1 MPANTV
7 SIIYEFGAAAIFGAG
22 TKTYFDC
29 KGKDEKL
36 TRIMIAFLSNSLFA
50 GFIASHAAN
59 LFVTSLPEW
68 SSFGIAVAY
77 LSGALCLN
85 IMFGLLSIKWGEVI
99 QKRLNK

>member
-7 SIIYEFGAAAIFGAG
+7 NIIYEFGAAALFGAW
-22 TKTYFDC
+22 TKTYLDY
-29 KGKDEKL
+29 KGKNERLKGV
-36 TRIMIAFLSNSLFA
+36 IIAFLSNSLFA
-50 GFIASHAAN
+50 GFIATHAAD
-59 LFVTSLPEW
+59 LFVSHLPKW

-99 QKRLNK
+99 QKRLTK

>member
-7 SIIYEFGAAAIFGAG
+7 SIIYEFGAAALFGAW
-22 TKTYFDC
+22 TKTYFDY
-29 KGKDEKL
+29 KGKNERLKGVA
-36 TRIMIAFLSNSLFA
+36 IAFVSNSLFA
-50 GFIASHAAN
+50 GFIASHAAD

-68 SSFGIAVAY
+68 SSFGMAVAY

-85 IMFGLLSIKWGEVI
+85 IMFGLLSIKWGDVI